1 MIRKIGCSCIQLVDS
16 LLLQLNI
23 NLFDLKLGH
32 RVNFLNIEISR
43 HAKFVLSVVL
53 FCFFDIER
61 AIHDFDVDFKACG
74 LLFEI

>member
-1 MIRKIGCSCIQLVDS
+1 MIRKIGCSRIQLVDS

-23 NLFDLKLGH
+23 NLFDFKLGH

-43 HAKFVLSVVL
+43 HAKLVLSVVL
-53 FCFFDIER
+53 FCLFGIER
-61 AIHDFDVDFKACG
+61 AIHYFQVNFKACG